1 MENGINSYRKFLD
14 GDNEGLEE
22 MVREYQS
29 GLILYIN
36 CIVHNIEA
44 AKELS
49 EETFVKIYVKKPKYN
64 EKYSFKAWLYAVGRN
79 VVRAYLRSK
88 NKTAYIDDDL
98 AAYDD
103 IEREHIRSEERL
115 AVHKA
120 MMKLNSEY
128 CQVLTLVF
136 FEGMSNKEAAAVM
149 KKTKRQ
155 IENLLYYAKKALRA
169 ELERGGFE
177 YEGL

>member
-1 MENGINSYRKFLD
+1 MENGINSYRRFLE

-22 MVREYQS
+22 LVRDYQS

-49 EETFVKIYVKKPKYN
+49 EETFVKLYVKRPKYN
-64 EKYSFKAWLYAVGRN
+64 EKHSFKAWLYAVGRN
-79 VVRAYLRSK
+79 VVRAYLRGK
-88 NKTAYIDDDL
+88 DRDTYIDEDIAACDDV
-98 AAYDD
+98 
-103 IEREHIRSEERL
+103 EREHIKSEDKI

-120 MMKLNSEY
+120 MMRLNSEY

-136 FEGMSNKEAAAVM
+136 FEGLSNKETAAVM
-149 KKTKRQ
+149 KKTNRQ
-155 IENLLYYAKKALRA
+155 IENMLYYAKKALRA

-177 YEGL
+177 YGGL

>member
-1 MENGINSYRKFLD
+1 MENGINSYRRFLD

-22 MVREYQS
+22 LVREYQS

-49 EETFVKIYVKKPKYN
+49 EETFVKIYVKRPKYN

-79 VVRAYLRSK
+79 VVRAYLRNK
-88 NKTAYIDDDL
+88 NRTTYIDEDL
-98 AAYDD
+98 AACDD

-120 MMKLNSEY
+120 MMNLNSEY

-136 FEGMSNKEAAAVM
+136 FEGLSNKEAAVIM
-149 KKTKRQ
+149 RKTKRQ
-155 IENLLYYAKKALRA
+155 IENMLYYAKKALKS

-177 YEGL
+177 YDGL